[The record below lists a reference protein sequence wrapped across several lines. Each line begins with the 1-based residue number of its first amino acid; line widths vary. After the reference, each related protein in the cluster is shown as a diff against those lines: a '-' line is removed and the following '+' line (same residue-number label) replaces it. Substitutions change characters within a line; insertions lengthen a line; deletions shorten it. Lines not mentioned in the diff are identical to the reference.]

1 MVMSQKNSYLVPMM
15 VMALLFFVFGYITW
29 TNGPLIPY
37 LKIVCNLETDV
48 QAFLVTS
55 AFYLS
60 YLFFSLPSATL
71 LNKIGFKNGMVV
83 GLLIVA
89 GGSLVFIPAAESRN
103 FTVFLLGLFLQG
115 SGLALLQTAV
125 NPYLSILGPIESAA
139 KRISIVG
146 IANKFAGIV
155 APLIVGGILL
165 KGASGLE
172 ASLAAATD
180 QVQKN
185 VILAEMSDRI
195 QTPYI
200 WLAIVLVLVAVLVY
214 FTNLPEIEAEKEE
227 VVEGK
232 SEKTSVFQYPNLV
245 LGTLAMVCYVGA
257 EVIAG
262 DGIGQYGKNIG
273 ISLDDA
279 KHFTSYTMA
288 AMLVGYIIGVIAIPK
303 YLKQE
308 DALKYSA
315 VLGIIL
321 TLAAIFTSGY
331 VSITFI
337 ALMGLANA
345 LMFPAIFPLSIKGL
359 GNFTK
364 IGSAF
369 LVMGIGPGGGLLP
382 LLYATIGGEHDPQ
395 RGFWVM
401 IFCYLFILYFAVAGY
416 KKKSW

>member
-1 MVMSQKNSYLVPMM
+1 MNQKNNNLVPMM
-15 VMALLFFVFGYITW
+15 IMALLFFVFGYITW

-71 LNKIGFKNGMVV
+71 LNKIGFKNGIIV

-89 GGSLVFIPAAESRN
+89 GGSLVFLPAASSRDFN
-103 FTVFLLGLFLQG
+103 VFLLGLFLQG

-155 APLIVGGILL
+155 APLVVGGILL

-172 ASLAAATD
+172 TKLAAATD
-180 QVQKN
+180 EIQRN
-185 VILAEMSDRI
+185 TILAEMGDRI
-195 QTPYI
+195 QTPYV
-200 WLAIVLVLVAVLVY
+200 WLAIVLVLVAILVF

-227 VVEGK
+227 VVPGQG
-232 SEKTSVFQYPNLV
+232 EKTSVFQYPNLV
-245 LGTLAMVCYVGA
+245 LGTLAMICYVGA

-315 VLGIIL
+315 VLGIAL

-345 LMFPAIFPLSIKGL
+345 LMFPAIFPMSIKGL

-382 LLYATIGGEHDPQ
+382 LLYAVIGGEHDPQ

-401 IFCYLFILYFAVAGY
+401 IFCYIYILYFAMAGY